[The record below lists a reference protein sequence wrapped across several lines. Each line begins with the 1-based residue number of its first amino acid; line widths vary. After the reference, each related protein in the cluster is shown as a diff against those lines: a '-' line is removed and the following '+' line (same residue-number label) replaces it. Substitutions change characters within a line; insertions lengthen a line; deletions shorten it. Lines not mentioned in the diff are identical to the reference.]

1 MPYTRGYS
9 FGPGPTDVSRL
20 SGWVLRSLLAFA
32 LLHAVAWMIA
42 PLGGLSHAEERPKA
56 VGRLAAVE
64 GDVWILHE
72 WETEYREALLNDEI
86 FEADRL
92 STGKD
97 GKARILFQD
106 DSMVALGTNSELAVA
121 QFEHTKEKTGRE
133 ALVDL
138 LRGKIRFQVVRF
150 FTEGKVDF
158 RIRSA
163 SAVVGVRGT
172 EGVLRVQNPTLAY
185 CLSGILLVENP
196 STGEALDL
204 GPMRKALV
212 EKDRPIVV
220 DTISPAE
227 ADALMRE
234 FEMRSSPEGR
244 PRQKDDTP
252 REGSGPRDGGSGTP
266 ASASDLIRRF
276 TDREQR
282 RSEEVTTRTQ
292 GGYVPGPQG
301 QVPGDT
307 GSAAPSSDQPGQRT
321 DQGRP
326 PQEQRKPPQ
335 SGVKSQPSSGAGTA
349 PQGPVAAGFR
359 CRTSNDCW
367 SHYKSDGYFCN
378 ARTGACVKC
387 PPGQHGRKDGAPA
400 CHAE

>member
-1 MPYTRGYS
+1 
-9 FGPGPTDVSRL
+9 
-20 SGWVLRSLLAFA
+20 
-32 LLHAVAWMIA
+32 
-42 PLGGLSHAEERPKA
+42 

-72 WETEYREALLNDEI
+72 GEAEYREALLGDEI

-97 GKARILFQD
+97 GKARILFRD

-121 QFEHTKEKTGRE
+121 QFAYIKGKTGRE

-138 LRGKIRFQVVRF
+138 LRGKIRFQVTRF

-158 RIRSA
+158 RLRSA

-212 EKDRPIVV
+212 AKDRPIVV
-220 DTISPAE
+220 EAVSAAE
-227 ADALMRE
+227 ADALLRE
-234 FEMRSSPEGR
+234 FELRSSSKGR
-244 PRQKDDTP
+244 PPQKDDTP
-252 REGSGPRDGGSGTP
+252 KEGPGPRDVGSGSQAPT
-266 ASASDLIRRF
+266 SDLIRRF

-282 RSEEVTTRTQ
+282 RSEEVTTRIP

-301 QVPGDT
+301 PVPGDT
-307 GSAAPSSDQPGQRT
+307 SSAAPSSDQPAQWT
-321 DQGRP
+321 DEGRP
-326 PQEQRKPPQ
+326 PRDQGKPPQ
-335 SGVKSQPSSGAGTA
+335 SGVKSQPSSGVGTA
-349 PQGPVAAGFR
+349 PQGTTAAGFR
-359 CRTSNDCW
+359 CRTNNDCW
-367 SHYKSDGYFCN
+367 SRFKSNGYYCN